1 MEKPALTKYE
11 IHPIIKRRWSPRS
24 FEDRMVEKEK
34 LQKLFEAARWAPSSF
49 NMQPWKFILG
59 FKGTTSYD
67 KIMDTLIDF
76 NRSWA
81 KLAPVLVMVS
91 GKEVNSKG
99 KPNATYQYDTG
110 QSVAYLTFQATHL
123 GLHMHQMSGFS
134 KSKAIDN
141 FSIDEDHKPIAV
153 FALGYIST
161 PDKLPGDLQEMEKK
175 ERERNDFDDFVFE
188 EKFDNKSGIF

>member
-24 FEDRMVEKEK
+24 FEDRMVEKQK

-49 NMQPWKFILG
+49 NMQPWKFIVG
-59 FKGTTSYD
+59 FIGTPSYD

-81 KLAPVLVMVS
+81 KLAPVLVMVA

-123 GLHMHQMSGFS
+123 DLHMHQMSGFNR
-134 KSKAIDN
+134 SKAIDN
-141 FSIDEDHKPIAV
+141 FSIDKDHKPIAV

-161 PDKLPGDLQEMEKK
+161 PEKLPGDLQEMEKK
-175 ERERNDFDDFVFE
+175 ERKRNDFDDFVFE
-188 EKFDNKSGIF
+188 EEFGKSLQL